1 MKIMLCLASEEPK
14 DFKDIFKGATQELQA
29 IAERRTAKMFPPFV
43 MPDTEPD
50 FTADELIPNQ
60 RNRIDV
66 SKYRDPKYGFFGE
79 SFARILDNERARGG
93 TPDGPKTEES

>member
-1 MKIMLCLASEEPK
+1 MKIMLCLASDEPK

-29 IAERRTAKMFPPFV
+29 ISQRRTASMFPPV
-43 MPDTEPD
+43 DVPEPD